1 MQLGGSGSQS
11 VDYWTDARVNAIV
24 TDADAV
30 RVATENATHFL
41 EVQSV
46 GIYFLVL
53 VAGIHLGYMI
63 SHYFLPNAKDIG
75 AC

>member
-1 MQLGGSGSQS
+1 MQIGGSSTAN
-11 VDYWTDARVNAIV
+11 YWTDGRVAQV
-24 TDADAV
+24 VADADAV
-30 RVATENATHFL
+30 RVATENATHFQ
-41 EVQSV
+41 EVQAI

-53 VAGIHLGYMI
+53 YTGIHLGYSI